1 MKKHWWKALG
11 AVILLYTFFMG
22 LLTPLKTGILEAHPA
37 SVRSG
42 QEVTLDV
49 KGYNSW
55 YTQAGDGLR
64 AWLKMDNEKALAAQR
79 IEVVNDRELK
89 LTFDLPAFLPVDKKV
104 QDFTLI
110 LDSPADGASVLPSG
124 VFVTQDSIDAA
135 TGMALWQNADISN
148 LHEKAA
154 ITFPFRNILG
164 ETIRNTYY
172 HVPLWFAMFILF
184 IAAVVYS
191 VKYLRGFESK
201 NDEKAAALTS
211 VGILFGILGLVTG
224 AIWAKHTWGAYWSFD
239 VKQNMTA
246 VGLLIYGAYFVL
258 RASFEDPEK
267 KARISA
273 VYNIFAFATLI
284 PLLYIIPK
292 LTDSLHPGAGG
303 NIAFGSQDLDNTMRM
318 VFYPAIIGWTLVGTW
333 MAQLIFRMNRL
344 RNRMLE
350 E

>member
-1 MKKHWWKALG
+1 MKKHWWKTLG
-11 AVILLYTFFMG
+11 VLLVLYSFFMG
-22 LLTPLKTGILEAHPA
+22 LLTPLKTGILETNPA
-37 SVRSG
+37 SIRTG
-42 QEVTLDV
+42 QQVTLEV
-49 KGYNSW
+49 KGYNSF
-55 YTQAGDGLR
+55 YTQAQNELR

-79 IEVVNDRELK
+79 IEVVNDREVN
-89 LTFDLPAFLPVDKKV
+89 LTFDIPPLLPVDKKV

-110 LDSPADGASVLPSG
+110 IDSPVDGASVLPAG

-135 TGMALWQNADISN
+135 AGEAKWQNSDISN

-191 VKYLRGFESK
+191 VKYLRGFDAK
-201 NDEKAAALTS
+201 NDDRAASLTS

-318 VFYPAIIGWTLVGTW
+318 VFYPAIIGWTLTGAW
-333 MAQLIFRMNRL
+333 IAQLIFRMNRL
-344 RNRMLE
+344 KHRLLE
-350 E
+350 Q

>member
-11 AVILLYTFFMG
+11 ALIVLYSFFMG
-22 LLTPLKTGILEAHPA
+22 MLAPLKPGILEATPT
-37 SVRSG
+37 SVRTG
-42 QEVTLDV
+42 QEVTLLV
-49 KGYNSW
+49 KGYNSH
-55 YTQAGDGLR
+55 YAQAAGNMR
-64 AWLKMDNEKALAAQR
+64 AWLKMDNEKVLASKSV
-79 IEVVNDRELK
+79 EVLNDREARLV
-89 LTFDLPAFLPVDKKV
+89 FDIPPFLPTDRKV

-135 TGMALWQNADISN
+135 AGNAAWPGDDIAG
-148 LHEKAA
+148 LHDHKG

-172 HVPLWFAMFILF
+172 HVPLWFAMFLLF
-184 IAAVVYS
+184 IAAVVRS
-191 VKYLRGFESK
+191 VRYLRRFDQK
-201 NDEKAAALTS
+201 DDTWAAALTN
-211 VGILFGILGLVTG
+211 VGLLFGMLGLVTG
-224 AIWAKHTWGAYWSFD
+224 ALWAKHTWGAYWSFD

-258 RASFEDPEK
+258 RASFDDPEK

-273 VYNIFAFATLI
+273 VYNIFAFSSLV

-303 NIAFGSQDLDNTMRM
+303 NIAFGSQDLDNTMRL
-318 VFYPAIIGWTLVGTW
+318 VFYPAIIGWTLIGAW
-333 MAQLIFRMNRL
+333 MAQLIFRMERL
-344 RNRMLE
+344 KQRLLDG
-350 E
+350 